1 LARGEPTGLIRGPM
15 LKLARRWL
23 KPATGVAVTVGFLW
37 LLGRGLDI
45 RTLWQA
51 IARLSL
57 PILTLALAFLTID
70 YACRIVR
77 WWWMLRAFAPHLP
90 LGACAWPFLT
100 SIAVNNVMPLR
111 AGDALRVFGFR
122 RQLRSPAARVLG
134 TLVIERILDLIVLI
148 GFFFVGLFGL
158 PPGKFPERF
167 IHVAAWLAG
176 GCVVAV
182 LALVLLAP
190 WLASLIRRIE
200 ATPAVA
206 QRKWAAAAAGHGLQL
221 IDVMAVLKSPA
232 RLIFLLG
239 LSILA
244 WSFEGAVFATVAR
257 AVDSGAG
264 ASGPWFAMATG
275 TLATLIP
282 SSPGYVGTFDY
293 FAAQG
298 LAAYGSPSAVAVAFA
313 LTVHAILWA
322 PLTIAGL
329 AYLFFHGARLWSD
342 TGTPEG
348 AIKKGS
354 F

>member
-1 LARGEPTGLIRGPM
+1 M
-15 LKLARRWL
+15 LNLARRWL
-23 KPATGVAVTVGFLW
+23 KPAIGVVVTVGFLW
-37 LLGRGLDI
+37 LLGRGVDI

-57 PILTLALAFLTID
+57 PILALALAFLTID
-70 YACRIVR
+70 YAFRIVR

-134 TLVIERILDLIVLI
+134 TLVIERILDFIVLI

-167 IHVAAWLAG
+167 IHLAAWLAG
-176 GCVVAV
+176 SCVVVV

-190 WLASLIRRIE
+190 RLAGLARRIE

-206 QRKWAAAAAGHGLQL
+206 RRKWAAAAAGHGLQL
-221 IDVMAVLKSPA
+221 IDVMTVLQSPL

-239 LSILA
+239 LSVMA
-244 WSFEGAVFATVAR
+244 WSFEGAAFATVAK
-257 AVDSGAG
+257 AVNSGAG
-264 ASGPWFAMATG
+264 ASGSWFAMATG

-282 SSPGYVGTFDY
+282 SSPGYIGTFDY

-298 LAAYGSPSAVAVAFA
+298 LEAYGSPSAVAVAFA

-329 AYLFFHGARLWSD
+329 AYLFFHSARVWSAMKP
-342 TGTPEG
+342 TES
-348 AIKKGS
+348 AFKKGS
-354 F
+354 V

>member
-1 LARGEPTGLIRGPM
+1 MFRRA
-15 LKLARRWL
+15 ARWL
-23 KPATGVAVTVGFLW
+23 KPTIGVAVTVGFLW
-37 LLGRGLDI
+37 LLGRALDFQA
-45 RTLWQA
+45 LWQA

-57 PILTLALAFLTID
+57 PILALALALLAID
-70 YACRIVR
+70 YTLRIVR
-77 WWWMLRAFAPHLP
+77 WWWMLRTFTPHLT

-100 SIAVNNVMPLR
+100 STAVNNVMPLR

-122 RQLRSPAARVLG
+122 HQLRSPAARVLG
-134 TLVIERILDLIVLI
+134 TLVIERILDLVVVL
-148 GFFFVGLFGL
+148 GFFFVGLLGL
-158 PPGKFPERF
+158 PSGKFPERF
-167 IHVAAWLAG
+167 IHVADWLAG

-182 LALVLLAP
+182 VALVLLA
-190 WLASLIRRIE
+190 SLLSGLVRRIE
-200 ATPAVA
+200 VSPAVA
-206 QRKWAAAAAGHGLQL
+206 ERKWAAAAAGHGLQL
-221 IDVMAVLKSPA
+221 IDVMAMLQSPL
-232 RLIFLLG
+232 RLIVLIA

-244 WSFEGAVFATVAR
+244 WGFEGAVFATVAK

-282 SSPGYVGTFDY
+282 SSPGYIGTFDY

-298 LAAYGSPSAVAVAFA
+298 LEAYGSLSPVAVAFA

-329 AYLFFHGARLWSD
+329 AYLFFHGARLWSG
-342 TGTPEG
+342 TGAPES